1 MRMPNRTVYLP
12 EDLDALSR
20 HFELNLSQ
28 LTQEA
33 IKRVAAEREDETL
46 AVRVKAASDR
56 IRRLDIDGPTQ
67 SLDGERAQAGER

>member
-33 IKRVAAEREDETL
+33 IKRVAVSYTHLTL
-46 AVRVKAASDR
+46 
-56 IRRLDIDGPTQ
+56 PTIY
-67 SLDGERAQAGER
+67 SV

>member
-1 MRMPNRTVYLP
+1 MPNRTVYLP

-33 IKRVAAEREDETL
+33 IQRVAAEREGETL
-46 AVRVKAASDR
+46 AVRVTAASDR
-56 IRRLDIDGPTQ
+56 IRRLDIDWPTQ

>member
-12 EDLDALSR
+12 EELDELSR

-28 LTQEA
+28 LTQQA
-33 IKRVAAEREDETL
+33 IERVAAEREDEGL

-56 IRRLDIDGPTQ
+56 IRRLEIDWPPQ
-67 SLDGERAQAGER
+67 SLQEERAQASER

>member
-1 MRMPNRTVYLP
+1 MESST
-12 EDLDALSR
+12 D
-20 HFELNLSQ
+20 FELNLSQ

-46 AVRVKAASDR
+46 AVRVKTASDR
-56 IRRLDIDGPTQ
+56 IRRLDIDWPTQ

>member
-1 MRMPNRTVYLP
+1 MYKRQ
-12 EDLDALSR
+12 DSLSR
-20 HFELNLSQ
+20 HFELNLSK

-46 AVRVKAASDR
+46 AARVKAASDR
-56 IRRLDIDGPTQ
+56 IRRLDIDWPTQ

>member
-12 EDLDALSR
+12 EELDELSR

-28 LTQEA
+28 LTQQA
-33 IKRVAAEREDETL
+33 IERVAAEREDEAL

-56 IRRLDIDGPTQ
+56 IRRLEIDWPPQ
-67 SLDGERAQAGER
+67 SLQEERAQASER